1 MIADFSFRGY
11 FPMIL
16 RRTAAGIFFLFFILS
31 FHMPST
37 AGTNEEIASL
47 LLFVEQSGCTFIRN
61 GKHYDAPEARRH
73 IEKKYDYFKDQITT
87 AEEFIQFSAT
97 KSTMSGKPYS
107 VIFNGVGMTSSDW
120 LYAELNKL
128 RGKNLEE
135 DHETPD
141 NNPDD

>member
-1 MIADFSFRGY
+1 
-11 FPMIL
+11 MIL
-16 RRTAAGIFFLFFILS
+16 RWVAAGLFFLLMILS
-31 FHMPST
+31 FHTSCI
-37 AGTNEEIASL
+37 AGTTEEIASL

-87 AEEFIQFSAT
+87 AEEFIQYSAT
-97 KSTMSGKPYS
+97 KSTMSGKLYR
-107 VIFNGVGMTSSDW
+107 VVCNGVGMTSADW
-120 LYAELNKL
+120 LQAELDKL
-128 RGKNLEE
+128 RAKNLEE

>member
-1 MIADFSFRGY
+1 MMRNCLQEIL
-11 FPMIL
+11 PMIL
-16 RRTAAGIFFLFFILS
+16 RRTAAGLFSLLMILS
-31 FHMPST
+31 FHTSCF
-37 AGTNEEIASL
+37 AGTTEEIASL

-87 AEEFIQFSAT
+87 AEEFIQYSAT
-97 KSTMSGKPYS
+97 KSTMSGKLYR
-107 VIFNGVGMTSSDW
+107 VVCNGVGMTSADW
-120 LYAELNKL
+120 LQAELDKL
-128 RGKNLEE
+128 RVKNLEE